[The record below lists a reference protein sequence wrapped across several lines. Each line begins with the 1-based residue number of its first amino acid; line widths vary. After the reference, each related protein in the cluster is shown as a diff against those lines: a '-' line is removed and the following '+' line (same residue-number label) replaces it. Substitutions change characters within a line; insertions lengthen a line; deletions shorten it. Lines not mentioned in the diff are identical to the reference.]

1 MDSSNPPP
9 FKGRTNASQTARSEE
24 ERNDELLAEEALV
37 EARALIQYELRLA
50 REQTE
55 AAVKQAHYA
64 ALVGAAAVA
73 FAVLA
78 LGAITTAL
86 ILALGASAVPALVVA
101 ALMLFTGAAG
111 AGYTYLVLPHSP
123 VEYGRAL
130 LKTRWAELRRGLKPH
145 TTSAQNG

>member
-1 MDSSNPPP
+1 MDSSTPPP
-9 FKGRTNASQTARSEE
+9 FKGRKASRYDE
-24 ERNDELLAEEALV
+24 ERNDQLLAEEALV

-55 AAVKQAHYA
+55 EAMRHARYA
-64 ALVGAAAVA
+64 ALVGAAAIA

-78 LGAITTAL
+78 LGAITVAL

-123 VEYGRAL
+123 LEYGRAL
-130 LKTRWAELRRGLKPH
+130 LKTRWAELRRGMKQQTP
-145 TTSAQNG
+145 SAQGG